1 MTQNPT
7 AISCRL
13 NRRPDEQ
20 GSRHPVSSQAGL
32 EKFATG
38 CDGLSPS
45 TINGTRRLT
54 EKKTLKK
61 KSRTMRRIKIATI
74 NVRTCQ
80 DDMKLADIVKAAS
93 QLKLDVLAMQ
103 ETRRIN
109 SGVFTFED
117 ESIKGWQL
125 IWTGHKRKRHH
136 GVAILLAPHV
146 TLEEHNVYLDARIIA
161 AKVKV
166 GNMRLALLN
175 AYAPTEANG
184 SETAKSSFYKALSKA
199 KSALGKAPKF
209 KLVTLGDFNATI

>member
-1 MTQNPT
+1 
-7 AISCRL
+7 
-13 NRRPDEQ
+13 
-20 GSRHPVSSQAGL
+20 
-32 EKFATG
+32 
-38 CDGLSPS
+38 
-45 TINGTRRLT
+45 
-54 EKKTLKK
+54 
-61 KSRTMRRIKIATI
+61 
-74 NVRTCQ
+74 
-80 DDMKLADIVKAAS
+80 MKLADIVKAAS

-184 SETAKSSFYKALSKA
+184 SETAKLSFYKALSKA
-199 KSALGKAPKF
+199 KSALGKTPKF
-209 KLVTLGDFNATI
+209 KLVTLGDFNATISSQSKTSGDWDSVLGHNNSDRVVTNDNGERFLTWCYQNQMRIVNSMFRTKRIHRATWQHAATGK